1 MKQSGFMLLPLA
13 LIASSCYG
21 FQTSSR
27 RPAVAFRRANGA
39 SLALAPEHLNDIHVY
54 SQLMDSQ
61 AWVYLADAA
70 QATLDAGGDGG
81 NMLTDALQG
90 VTVDAADQV
99 NIVAD
104 EGWWASYLSV
114 FRAALLFVHDSV
126 DQPLR
131 NLGFDQTWGISMIAI
146 FTASKY
152 TCTVYLF
159 AKMFKRFAF
168 SLTLSFSSL

>member
-1 MKQSGFMLLPLA
+1 MKQSAFMLLPLA

-39 SLALAPEHLNDIHVY
+39 SLALAPEHLNDIHIY

-61 AWVYLADAA
+61 AWTYLADAA

-90 VTVDAADQV
+90 VTVDVDAQV
-99 NIVAD
+99 DVAVD
-104 EGWWASYLSV
+104 DGWWATYLSL
-114 FRAALLFVHDSV
+114 FRNALLFVHDSV

-131 NLGFDQTWGISMIAI
+131 SVGIDQTWGISIAI

-152 TCTVYLF
+152 SIS
-159 AKMFKRFAF
+159 F
-168 SLTLSFSSL
+168 SLQKCWRDLRFP